1 MRILK
6 LVYFG
11 LLCFILSAS
20 VVACSDDNPVSGG
33 TSVPPETDNNG
44 DGDNNPDTDN
54 ILEEYPA
61 PDRSSIAAFP
71 GAYGAGRFTT
81 GGAGGKV
88 YVVTSLAD
96 TNEKGTLRYGISQSG
111 ARTIVFAVSGLI
123 DLNSPLKIV
132 NGDLTI
138 AGQTAPGDGI
148 CLKGY
153 PVSVQADNV
162 IIRFMRFR
170 MGSDN
175 FTTEGEAD
183 SGDALWGK
191 QHKNIIIDHCSMSWC
206 TDECASFYDNSNFTM
221 QWCIISESLN
231 RSVHT
236 KGNHGYGGI
245 WGGSPATF
253 HHNLLAHHSSRTPR
267 LCGSRYTG
275 KPGNEKVDLRNNVF
289 YNWGPTNGG
298 YAGEGGSYNFVNNY
312 YKPGPSTNKKS
323 DIVNR
328 IFQPNG
334 DDGKNKNAKGTWGMF
349 YLNGNYFDGT
359 CPQLN
364 PAYQS
369 LLEEVNNDNWV
380 GLQPNETSGVLLPS
394 GGKSAIQANSE
405 FTITDDAALFT
416 QSASEAYKAVLLYAG
431 ASLKS
436 DAVDRRIVD
445 NVRNGDYT
453 ASGSNGSVLG
463 LIDKATDVGGWPV
476 YVKENGIRMAMKAC
490 SDNGYEVDPE
500 VVDFYTNY
508 RKTHNAGV
516 FDAYT
521 PEIRT
526 CRTNHIVTG
535 LPDAYGRGRIIGDY
549 RRVALYGVD
558 TLIVDKEAQKASTPT
573 EMRPDVTFVE
583 SQGHRLIYHTAE
595 DEYVSAGTIKD
606 AEEKLEGYHFFRSNK
621 GYLLN
626 LAHVDGIQDNCALV
640 GEHKLLISR
649 SRKAPFLEALTAYMG
664 GGAR

>member
-33 TSVPPETDNNG
+33 TEVPPETDNNG

-54 ILEEYPA
+54 TLEEYPA

-312 YKPGPSTNKKS
+312 YKPGPATTARVKELKFFRQSSAREPNKAPLRAVSKWYFHGNVMEGNSQLTS
-323 DIVNR
+323 DNWEGVYT
-328 IFQPNG
+328 
-334 DDGKNKNAKGTWGMF
+334 D
-349 YLNGNYFDGT
+349 GNYPYSIDEMKASSFIIPSGKENYEQYWFDWESYT
-359 CPQLN
+359 LSDQYESAEK
-364 PAYQS
+364 AYQS
-369 LLEEVNNDNWV
+369 VLADKSGAGAFPRDKVDARIVKEVKS
-380 GLQPNETSGVLLPS
+380 GLCTYTGAGDANSGAIPGIINSPDEAEGLDGLTYKTSG
-394 GGKSAIQANSE
+394 
-405 FTITDDAALFT
+405 TITDADQDGMDDAWEKKVGLDPANP
-416 QSASEAYKAVLLYAG
+416 E
-431 ASLKS
+431 
-436 DAVDRRIVD
+436 DRNRTTEV
-445 NVRNGDYT
+445 GYT
-453 ASGSNGSVLG
+453 ALE
-463 LIDKATDVGGWPV
+463 V
-476 YVKENGIRMAMKAC
+476 Y
-490 SDNGYEVDPE
+490 
-500 VVDFYTNY
+500 
-508 RKTHNAGV
+508 
-516 FDAYT
+516 
-521 PEIRT
+521 
-526 CRTNHIVTG
+526 
-535 LPDAYGRGRIIGDY
+535 
-549 RRVALYGVD
+549 
-558 TLIVDKEAQKASTPT
+558 
-573 EMRPDVTFVE
+573 
-583 SQGHRLIYHTAE
+583 
-595 DEYVSAGTIKD
+595 
-606 AEEKLEGYHFFRSNK
+606 
-621 GYLLN
+621 LN
-626 LAHVDGIQDNCALV
+626 SLV
-640 GEHKLLISR
+640 GESISYNF
-649 SRKAPFLEALTAYMG
+649 KK
-664 GGAR
+664 

>member
-312 YKPGPSTNKKS
+312 YKPGPATTARVKELKFFRQSSAREPNKAPLRAVSKWYFHGNVMEGNSQLTS
-323 DIVNR
+323 DNWEGVYT
-328 IFQPNG
+328 
-334 DDGKNKNAKGTWGMF
+334 D
-349 YLNGNYFDGT
+349 GNYPYSIDEMKASSFIIPSGKENYEQYWFDWESYT
-359 CPQLN
+359 LSDQYESAEK
-364 PAYQS
+364 AYQS
-369 LLEEVNNDNWV
+369 VLADKSGAGAFPRDKVDVRIVKEVKS
-380 GLQPNETSGVLLPS
+380 GLCTYTGAGDANSGAIPGIINSPDEAEGLDGLTYKTSG
-394 GGKSAIQANSE
+394 
-405 FTITDDAALFT
+405 TITDTDQDGMDDAWEKKVGLDPANP
-416 QSASEAYKAVLLYAG
+416 E
-431 ASLKS
+431 
-436 DAVDRRIVD
+436 DRNRTTEV
-445 NVRNGDYT
+445 GYT
-453 ASGSNGSVLG
+453 ALE
-463 LIDKATDVGGWPV
+463 V
-476 YVKENGIRMAMKAC
+476 YLN
-490 SDNGYEVDPE
+490 SLVD
-500 VVDFYTNY
+500 
-508 RKTHNAGV
+508 
-516 FDAYT
+516 
-521 PEIRT
+521 
-526 CRTNHIVTG
+526 
-535 LPDAYGRGRIIGDY
+535 
-549 RRVALYGVD
+549 
-558 TLIVDKEAQKASTPT
+558 
-573 EMRPDVTFVE
+573 E
-583 SQGHRLIYHTAE
+583 S
-595 DEYVSAGTIKD
+595 
-606 AEEKLEGYHFFRSNK
+606 
-621 GYLLN
+621 
-626 LAHVDGIQDNCALV
+626 
-640 GEHKLLISR
+640 ISYNF
-649 SRKAPFLEALTAYMG
+649 KK
-664 GGAR
+664 

>member
-11 LLCFILSAS
+11 LLCFILFAS

-33 TSVPPETDNNG
+33 TEAPPETDNNG

-54 ILEEYPA
+54 TLEEYPA
-61 PDRSSIAAFP
+61 PDRSAIAAFP

-148 CLKGY
+148 CVKGY

-289 YNWGPTNGG
+289 YNWGPTNG
-298 YAGEGGSYNFVNNY
+298 
-312 YKPGPSTNKKS
+312 
-323 DIVNR
+323 R
-328 IFQPNG
+328 
-334 DDGKNKNAKGTWGMF
+334 
-349 YLNGNYFDGT
+349 L
-359 CPQLN
+359 
-364 PAYQS
+364 
-369 LLEEVNNDNWV
+369 
-380 GLQPNETSGVLLPS
+380 
-394 GGKSAIQANSE
+394 
-405 FTITDDAALFT
+405 
-416 QSASEAYKAVLLYAG
+416 
-431 ASLKS
+431 
-436 DAVDRRIVD
+436 
-445 NVRNGDYT
+445 
-453 ASGSNGSVLG
+453 
-463 LIDKATDVGGWPV
+463 
-476 YVKENGIRMAMKAC
+476 
-490 SDNGYEVDPE
+490 
-500 VVDFYTNY
+500 
-508 RKTHNAGV
+508 
-516 FDAYT
+516 
-521 PEIRT
+521 
-526 CRTNHIVTG
+526 CR
-535 LPDAYGRGRIIGDY
+535 
-549 RRVALYGVD
+549 
-558 TLIVDKEAQKASTPT
+558 
-573 EMRPDVTFVE
+573 
-583 SQGHRLIYHTAE
+583 
-595 DEYVSAGTIKD
+595 
-606 AEEKLEGYHFFRSNK
+606 
-621 GYLLN
+621 
-626 LAHVDGIQDNCALV
+626 
-640 GEHKLLISR
+640 
-649 SRKAPFLEALTAYMG
+649 
-664 GGAR
+664 